1 MTTAQELIDSS
12 AKMAGI
18 LAEGQSLE
26 GGVNTD
32 ALNRL
37 NRMFA
42 RWANNKVD
50 FGLATLA
57 ASDTVYIDVADEEAV
72 ETQLALR
79 LMVKH
84 RKQIPPGLSESGDN
98 MFTELQAK
106 YTKLPTMEL
115 DTTLRRSYPLNR
127 RAYNINNG

>member
-1 MTTAQELIDSS
+1 MTTAQNMIDSS

-26 GGVNTD
+26 SGVNTD

-42 RWANNKVD
+42 RWANIGID
-50 FGLATLA
+50 LGLATLA
-57 ASDTVYIDVADEEAV
+57 ASDTVYVDVADEEAI
-72 ETQLALR
+72 ELSLALR

-84 RKQIPPGLSESGDN
+84 RRQIAPGLSEAGDQ
-98 MFTELQAK
+98 MVTELQSK
-106 YTKLPTMEL
+106 YSNLPVMAL
-115 DTTLRRSYPLNR
+115 DAALSGSQR
-127 RAYNINNG
+127 YNINNG